1 MNEASQQKTRPKR
14 TRKRWPLRVFLFLF
28 VAALLWWTLRRA
40 PLQEAWN
47 VLKGLTV
54 LQIFLLITVNGLI
67 VLMLSSRWWLILRT
81 QGSRVSYLSLVGYSM
96 SSFSVSYF
104 TPGPQLGGEPLQIW
118 AVHKRHQVPVSVS
131 VASVSLDKLLEV
143 IANSSF
149 LTIGMAV
156 ILASPWRPAAF
167 RDIGLPLAILLLIF
181 PLAYLILMLTG
192 QRPLAFLTGILPSS
206 WQEKG
211 VLETIRESEAQVS
224 RFCTE
229 FPLAVLQATFLSI
242 LIWFMLVGEY
252 WLTLSILGLPLNLA
266 QAISALVAA
275 RLAFLTPMPGG
286 LGALEAGQTLA
297 VSALGF
303 EPSFGISIS
312 LLIRARDLFLG
323 GAGLWLAA
331 SQFGTE
337 WLTQFG
343 DKISEISADLNR
355 YGDNL

>member
-1 MNEASQQKTRPKR
+1 MDEAPLPETLPKR
-14 TRKRWPLRVFLFLF
+14 ARKRWPLRVFLFLS

-47 VLKGLTV
+47 VLKELTL
-54 LQIFLLITVNGLI
+54 LQILLLIMANGLI

-81 QGSRVSYLSLVGYSM
+81 QGSRVSYLSLVGYNM

-143 IANSSF
+143 IANFSF
-149 LTIGMAV
+149 LIIGMAV

-167 RDIGLPLAILLLIF
+167 RGVGLPLAIMVFIL
-181 PLAYLILMLTG
+181 PMAYLILMLTG
-192 QRPLAFLTGILPSS
+192 QRPLAFLIRLLPSS

-211 VLETIRESEAQVS
+211 ILETIRESETQVS

-252 WLTLSILGLPLNLA
+252 WLTLIILGLPLNLA
-266 QAISALVAA
+266 QAVSALVAA

-303 EPSFGISIS
+303 DPSFGISIS
-312 LLIRARDLFLG
+312 LLIRARDLLLG

-331 SQFGTE
+331 SQLGTE

-343 DKISEISADLNR
+343 DKISEISSDLNR